1 MGDGKL
7 IIISMTVSSITT
19 VASSTVKCFL
29 QLNSLPFSH
38 VQEEEADLSE
48 AFKRRLGVMVSGVQT
63 VNAGQRE
70 MLVDETAREL
80 GEIALPAPAPA
91 ESRDVEREATLTRA
105 RFDKFA
111 RALFTTKNAHV
122 HHAQPLSQP
131 LLAKKHQ
138 LDHTVAIASTHMH
151 RAVPATAT
159 GLAKG
164 GPGRPAPNRRAQK
177 FF

>member
-1 MGDGKL
+1 
-7 IIISMTVSSITT
+7 
-19 VASSTVKCFL
+19 
-29 QLNSLPFSH
+29 

-80 GEIALPAPAPA
+80 GEMALPAPA

-159 GLAKG
+159 GVAKG
-164 GPGRPAPNRRAQK
+164 AQGAQPPPNRRAKK
-177 FF
+177 FL

>member
-29 QLNSLPFSH
+29 QLNSLPFVH

-80 GEIALPAPAPA
+80 GEIALPAPA

-111 RALFTTKNAHV
+111 RALFTTKNAHL

-138 LDHTVAIASTHMH
+138 LDHTVAIASTTIRYDTRCYFNVRSKADISQLNLPHG
-151 RAVPATAT
+151 TD
-159 GLAKG
+159 
-164 GPGRPAPNRRAQK
+164 N
-177 FF
+177 

>member
-1 MGDGKL
+1 
-7 IIISMTVSSITT
+7 
-19 VASSTVKCFL
+19 
-29 QLNSLPFSH
+29 

-80 GEIALPAPAPA
+80 GEIALPAPA

-164 GPGRPAPNRRAQK
+164 AQGAQPPNRRAK
-177 FF
+177 ISFS

>member
-1 MGDGKL
+1 
-7 IIISMTVSSITT
+7 
-19 VASSTVKCFL
+19 
-29 QLNSLPFSH
+29 

-80 GEIALPAPAPA
+80 GEIALPAPA

-138 LDHTVAIASTHMH
+138 LDHTVAIASTHSHAPHSTGH
-151 RAVPATAT
+151 RHWPSQ
-159 GLAKG
+159 G
-164 GPGRPAPNRRAQK
+164 GPGRPAPQSPGQN